1 MTSRA
6 GTRAGT
12 PEADRPAV
20 EAEQR
25 LLDAA
30 RDAFAAKG
38 YHGTSTRE
46 IAAGAGMSP
55 AAMYIHFRSKQ
66 DVLARLSIEGHI
78 SALAHLRAAADA
90 PGSPTKCLRATVY
103 AFAHWHAENTT
114 TARVVQYEL
123 SHLDPDSRARVV
135 RLRRDIVATVRTI
148 VADGARQGEFAVADV
163 DTTTLAVLS
172 LCIDTARWYPSR
184 RLDTPEAV
192 GASLAAMAERM
203 VGADGHSGRPS
214 PPTPTEP

>member
-1 MTSRA
+1 MSSR
-6 GTRAGT
+6 TRS
-12 PEADRPAV
+12 PKSSRPIGD
-20 EAEQR
+20 AEQR

-30 RDAFAAKG
+30 RDAFADKG

-66 DVLARLSIEGHI
+66 DILARLSLEGHVT
-78 SALAHLRAAADA
+78 ALAALTDSVQTPSSPTKRLRAA
-90 PGSPTKCLRATVY
+90 VY

-123 SHLDPDSRARVV
+123 SHLDPDSHAQVV
-135 RLRRDIVATVRTI
+135 QLRHDIVTTVRSI
-148 VADGARQGEFAVADV
+148 IEDGTRDGEFAVDNI

-184 RLDTPEAV
+184 ELHSPDAV
-192 GASLAAMAERM
+192 GAALAALAQRM
-203 VGADGHSGRPS
+203 VGAIE
-214 PPTPTEP
+214 PTPAPRF

>member
-1 MTSRA
+1 MASRT
-6 GTRAGT
+6 GTRSGT
-12 PEADRPAV
+12 PETDRPAV

-78 SALAHLRAAADA
+78 SALAHLTAAVES
-90 PGSPTKCLRATVY
+90 PGSPTKRLRAAVY
-103 AFAHWHAENTT
+103 AFAYWHAENTT

-123 SHLDPDSRARVV
+123 SHLDPDSRAQVV
-135 RLRRDIVATVRTI
+135 RLRHDIVSTVRTI
-148 VADGARQGEFAVADV
+148 VADGARRGEFAVADV
-163 DTTTLAVLS
+163 ETTTLAVLS

-184 RLDTPEAV
+184 ELDTPEAV
-192 GASLAAMAERM
+192 GASLAAMTERM
-203 VGADGHSGRPS
+203 VGAGV
-214 PPTPTEP
+214 

>member
-1 MTSRA
+1 MTSRT
-6 GTRAGT
+6 GTRSGA
-12 PEADRPAV
+12 PETERPAA

-66 DVLARLSIEGHI
+66 DVLARLSIEGHV
-78 SALAHLRAAADA
+78 SALARLTAAATP
-90 PGSPTKCLRATVY
+90 PGSPTKRLRAAVY

-123 SHLDPDSRARVV
+123 SHLDPDSHVQVV
-135 RLRRDIVATVRTI
+135 RLRREIVDTVRSI
-148 VADGARQGEFAVADV
+148 VADGSRVGDFAVADV

-184 RLDTPEAV
+184 ELDTPDAV

-203 VGADGHSGRPS
+203 VGAVG
-214 PPTPTEP
+214 